1 MQAKELGDR
10 VQQALIY
17 PAFLAL
23 VGAVLVT
30 IFIAFMVPQLSGF
43 MAQTGGVLPLPTRL
57 LLQIHHAITGYWWVG
72 LRISVGAIVCFRAVV
87 RTREGRLGLDRL

>member
-1 MQAKELGDR
+1 

-43 MAQTGGVLPLPTRL
+43 MAQTGGV
-57 LLQIHHAITGYWWVG
+57 
-72 LRISVGAIVCFRAVV
+72 
-87 RTREGRLGLDRL
+87 RTRASNDSRQPTTNYFTKI